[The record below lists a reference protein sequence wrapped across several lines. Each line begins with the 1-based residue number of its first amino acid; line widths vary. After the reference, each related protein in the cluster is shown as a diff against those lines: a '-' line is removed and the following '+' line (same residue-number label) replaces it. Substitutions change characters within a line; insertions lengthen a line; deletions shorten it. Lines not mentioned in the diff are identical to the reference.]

1 MKRIW
6 ATAIAV
12 LMLVVLAA
20 AAFAEGEQLPA
31 YNYTGEDPVEG
42 AIAEFLATD
51 ERVEMYLT
59 EPGFVSIPC
68 PMLYKTE
75 MIDDTHAKVYGT
87 FWILNYVKKG
97 NLLENISGGEYPAI
111 ITLEKT
117 DDEWKV
123 TSMEEAGDGE
133 DYAADI
139 RRFADGDQEL
149 EDQYFAGADLGAEA
163 NQAIRTRFIKAYVEA
178 NSLDV
183 AAYKDSGWDP
193 VELK

>member
-1 MKRIW
+1 
-6 ATAIAV
+6 
-12 LMLVVLAA
+12 MLVVLAA

-75 MIDDTHAKVYGT
+75 MTDDTHAKVYGT

-97 NLLENISGGEYPAI
+97 DVLENISGGEYPAI

-149 EDQYFAGADLGAEA
+149 EDQYFAGADLSTEA
-163 NQAIRTRFIKAYVEA
+163 NQAVRTRFIKAYVEA
-178 NSLDV
+178 NGLDV
-183 AAYKDSGWDP
+183 TAYKDSGWDP
-193 VELK
+193 VGLK

>member
-1 MKRIW
+1 MKRIGTI
-6 ATAIAV
+6 AVAV
-12 LMLVVLAA
+12 LMLAVLAA
-20 AAFAEGEQLPA
+20 AAFAEGEHLPA
-31 YNYTGEDPVEG
+31 YSYTGEDPVEG

-75 MIDDTHAKVYGT
+75 MTDDTHAKVYGT

-97 NLLENISGGEYPAI
+97 DVLENISGGEYPAI

-133 DYAADI
+133 DYVADI
-139 RRFADGDQEL
+139 QRFANGDAEL
-149 EDQYFAGADLGAEA
+149 EQKYYAASDMLAEPSLSA
-163 NQAIRTRFIKAYVEA
+163 RTRFIKQYVA
-178 NSLDV
+178 TSGLDIT
-183 AAYKDSGWDP
+183 AYKDEGWDP
-193 VELK
+193 VPLN

>member
-1 MKRIW
+1 MKRFGAI
-6 ATAIAV
+6 AIAV
-12 LMLVVLAA
+12 LMLAVLIA
-20 AAFAEGEQLPA
+20 AAFAEGEKLPA
-31 YNYTGEDPVEG
+31 YSYTGEDPVEG

-97 NLLENISGGEYPAI
+97 NVLENISGGEYPAI

-117 DDEWKV
+117 DDKWKV

-149 EDQYFAGADLGAEA
+149 EDQYFAGADLSTEA
-163 NQAIRTRFIKAYVEA
+163 NQVVRTRFIKAYVEA
-178 NSLDV
+178 NGLDV
-183 AAYKDSGWDP
+183 TAYKDSGWDP

>member
-75 MIDDTHAKVYGT
+75 MTDDTHAKVYGT

-97 NLLENISGGEYPAI
+97 DVLENISGGEYPAI

-133 DYAADI
+133 NYAADI
-139 RRFADGDQEL
+139 ERFADGDKEL
-149 EDQYFAGADLGAEA
+149 EEQYFAGADLGAEE

-178 NSLDV
+178 NGLDV
-183 AAYKDSGWDP
+183 TAYKDSGWDP

>member
-1 MKRIW
+1 MKRIGTI
-6 ATAIAV
+6 AVAV

-20 AAFAEGEQLPA
+20 MAFAEAEQLPA
-31 YNYTGEDPVEG
+31 YSYTGEDPVEG
-42 AIAEFLATD
+42 AIADFLAAD

-68 PMLYKTE
+68 PILYKTE

-97 NLLENISGGEYPAI
+97 DVLENISGGEYPAI

-117 DDEWKV
+117 DEAWKV
-123 TSMEEAGDGE
+123 TFMEEAGDGE
-133 DYAADI
+133 NYAADI
-139 RRFADGDQEL
+139 ERFADGDKEL
-149 EDQYFAGADLGAEA
+149 EEQYFAGADLGAEE

-178 NSLDV
+178 NGLDV
-183 AAYKDSGWDP
+183 TAYKDSGWDP

>member
-6 ATAIAV
+6 AIAVAV
-12 LMLVVLAA
+12 LMLAVLVA
-20 AAFAEGEQLPA
+20 AAFAEAEQLPA
-31 YNYTGEDPVEG
+31 YSYTGEDPVEG

-97 NLLENISGGEYPAI
+97 NVLENISGGEYPAI

-117 DDEWKV
+117 DDKWKV

-149 EDQYFAGADLGAEA
+149 EDQYFAGADLGTEE
-163 NQAIRTRFIKAYVEA
+163 NQTVRTRFIKAYVEA
-178 NSLDV
+178 NGLDV
-183 AAYKDSGWDP
+183 TAYKDSGWDP

>member
-6 ATAIAV
+6 ATVIAV

-51 ERVEMYLT
+51 ERVELYLT

-68 PMLYKTE
+68 PILYKTE
-75 MIDDTHAKVYGT
+75 MTDDTHAKVYGT

-97 NLLENISGGEYPAI
+97 DVLENISGGEYPAI
-111 ITLEKT
+111 IMLEKT
-117 DDEWKV
+117 DDKWKV
-123 TSMEEAGDGE
+123 TSMEEAGNGE

-139 RRFADGDQEL
+139 RRFADGDQKL
-149 EDQYFAGADLGAEA
+149 EDQYFAGADLSTEA
-163 NQAIRTRFIKAYVEA
+163 NQAVRTRFIKAYVEA
-178 NSLDV
+178 NDLDV
-183 AAYKDSGWDP
+183 TAYKDSGWDP